1 MNGPARG
8 GSLVF
13 IYNARSG
20 NLQALLD
27 LVHKTLSPA
36 TYRCALCQ
44 LTYTFRMRQQWRE
57 YLEGL
62 SWDIEFRYFDQLVEE
77 ERMLAGTLPA
87 CLLNSGNRRQL
98 LLDADMIN
106 GCQDVAGLIAVLE
119 EQLARL

>member
-1 MNGPARG
+1 MNGPARD

-20 NLQALLD
+20 TLQALLD

-36 TYRCALCQ
+36 TDRCALCQ

-62 SWDIEFRYFDQLVEE
+62 PWDIEFRYFDQLVEE

-87 CLLNSGNRRQL
+87 CLLKSGNHRQL
-98 LLDADMIN
+98 LLNADMIN
-106 GCQDVAGLIAVLE
+106 GCEDVAGLIVLLE

>member
-1 MNGPARG
+1 MNGPARD

-44 LTYTFRMRQQWRE
+44 LTYTFRMRQPWRE
-57 YLEGL
+57 YLEKIP
-62 SWDIEFRYFDQLVEE
+62 WEIEFRYFDQLGEE
-77 ERMLAGTLPA
+77 ERQLAGTLPA
-87 CLLNSGNRRQL
+87 CLLKSDNHHQL
-98 LLDADMIN
+98 LLDAEMIN
-106 GCQDVAGLIAVLE
+106 GCHDLAGLINLLE
-119 EQLARL
+119 EQLASL

>member
-1 MNGPARG
+1 MNGPARDG
-8 GSLVF
+8 GLVF

-62 SWDIEFRYFDQLVEE
+62 PWDIEFRYFDQLVEE
-77 ERMLAGTLPA
+77 ERMPAGTLPA
-87 CLLNSGNRRQL
+87 CLLKSGNHRQL
-98 LLDADMIN
+98 LLNADMIN
-106 GCQDVAGLIAVLE
+106 GCEDVAGLIVLLE

>member
-1 MNGPARG
+1 MNGPARD

-62 SWDIEFRYFDQLVEE
+62 PWDIEFRYFDQLVEE
-77 ERMLAGTLPA
+77 ARMLAGTLPA
-87 CLLNSGNRRQL
+87 CLLKSGNHRQL

-106 GCQDVAGLIAVLE
+106 SCQDVAGLIVLLE

>member
-1 MNGPARG
+1 MNGPARD

-20 NLQALLD
+20 TLQALLD

-62 SWDIEFRYFDQLVEE
+62 PWDIEFRYFDQLGEE
-77 ERMLAGTLPA
+77 ERRLAGTLPA
-87 CLLNSGNRRQL
+87 CLLKSGNHRRL
-98 LLDADMIN
+98 LLDAEMIN
-106 GCQDVAGLIAVLE
+106 GCRDLAGLIALLE
-119 EQLARL
+119 KQLARL